1 VEFRSASIAGVL
13 VAALV
18 AGASPGGGA
27 AESGADPGR
36 PVRTENV
43 SLQIFVS
50 SLAYGEIEPCG

>member
-1 VEFRSASIAGVL
+1 VEFRSFSITGVA
-13 VAALV
+13 VGALA
-18 AGASPGGGA
+18 AGALLGGDARHG
-27 AESGADPGR
+27 GADPGR